1 MRTGTGTLM
10 KGGAYPMKPLFA
22 RRILPGFLA
31 LALVGCSSIMPA
43 TKIDTILT
51 NPREYADRTVTV
63 SGTVEET
70 FSLVVIKYFVL
81 RDETGTIPV
90 ITRRTMP
97 ARGNEIRV
105 TGTVQEAFSLG
116 DQRLVVLLEK

>member
-1 MRTGTGTLM
+1 
-10 KGGAYPMKPLFA
+10 MKPLSA

-31 LALVGCSSIMPA
+31 LALVACSSFMPA

-51 NPREYADRTVTV
+51 NPREYADKTVTV
-63 SGTVEET
+63 SGTVEDT

-90 ITRRTMP
+90 ITQRTMP

-116 DQRLVVLLEK
+116 EKHLVVLLEK